1 MIERKTN
8 LGKVLEGKF
17 ISQVLEEEG
26 QDINSEIDSN
36 MSGFSNQTNRGRSFV
51 VKDKTLLYTF
61 PLTNR
66 FIDMKSRQTNK
77 GMIKKKNYKVHNT
90 ILFGYAN
97 NIIGRLS
104 YGFTQ
109 ETKEEIMKLHN
120 LKI

>member
-26 QDINSEIDSN
+26 QDINSEIGSN
-36 MSGFSNQTNRGRSFV
+36 MSGFSNQTNRGRSFM
-51 VKDKTLLYTF
+51 VKDKTLVYTF
-61 PLTNR
+61 PMTNR
-66 FIDMKSRQTNK
+66 FIDMKTRQTLK
-77 GMIKKKNYKVHNT
+77 GKINKKNYSVHNK

-97 NIIGRLS
+97 SIIGRLS

-109 ETKEEIMKLHN
+109 ETKEEMLKLHN